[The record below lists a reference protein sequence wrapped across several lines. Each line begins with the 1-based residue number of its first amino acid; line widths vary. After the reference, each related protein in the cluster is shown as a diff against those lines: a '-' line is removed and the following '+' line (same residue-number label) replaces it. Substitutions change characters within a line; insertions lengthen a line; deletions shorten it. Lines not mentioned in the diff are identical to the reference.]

1 MSKVFVPTGYNTV
14 MPYIIVKDA
23 EKFMAFMKEVFGATE
38 KMSVPAENGGIMHA
52 EVMIGESCIMFS
64 NSTNQFPVQNAG
76 LYIHVANA
84 DQTYADA
91 LKVGATSIMPPDD
104 KDYGRSGG
112 ILDPFGNTW
121 WVTTTKE

>member
-52 EVMIGESCIMFS
+52 EVMIRESCIMFA
-64 NSTNQFPVQNAG
+64 NSTDQFAVQNAG
-76 LYIHVANA
+76 LYIHVADADETYNA
-84 DQTYADA
+84 A
-91 LKVGATSIMPPDD
+91 LKAGATSIMPPDD

-112 ILDPFGNTW
+112 IKDPWGNTS
-121 WVTTTKE
+121 WVTTAKG